1 MRNRWMLVVA
11 VAVPLILTAQAQAEE
26 AEKSP
31 SPISGSVEFIGYRGD
46 FAFWGY
52 AERMVTEKLAFGI
65 SAAKSKSGFQEIVFG
80 PMYYLMP
87 NMKAGIGVGAA
98 QYTDREDS
106 RLSLSGFWS
115 WKTEHLETEVLIEKY
130 ARDPQPYYRIYAQT
144 PVVSNWAAGFH
155 GEQGVGWG
163 PRISWSLNK
172 NIDLWLAAPVI
183 DRAGGDRLI
192 GGLRILF

>member
-11 VAVPLILTAQAQAEE
+11 VAVPLIFTAHAQAEE
-26 AEKSP
+26 QSP
-31 SPISGSVEFIGYRGD
+31 VSGSVEFIGYRGD
-46 FAFWGY
+46 FSVWGY
-52 AERMVTEKLAFGI
+52 AERMVTEKLALSI

-80 PMYYLMP
+80 PMYYPMP

-98 QYTDREDS
+98 QYTDKEDS

-144 PVVSNWAAGFH
+144 PAVGNLAFGIH
-155 GEQGVGWG
+155 GEQGIGWG

-172 NIDLWLAAPVI
+172 NIDLWLATPVI